1 MTKKKNLKFI
11 LAFCL
16 IAVVSALTMSL
27 TGAWFTSNK
36 YVGGTVTMGVV
47 DIDIYNGTTSVGNNA
62 TFMSKTALP
71 GDKILSNALTIK
83 STKINTSAFIR
94 LTVFVTNASVGY
106 VGTSAT
112 SGGVDH
118 LLPGSPNEWYK
129 LSNDTVTINSVV
141 YARITY
147 VLATS
152 ASAAT
157 AKSAA
162 DIKAGTGLAIYS
174 NGIYILNSSTS
185 TAGFSFYIRVD
196 AIQTSGVT
204 ATPTGVNNALGAV
217 AKWDA

>member
-36 YVGGTVTMGVV
+36 YVGGTVKMGVV
-47 DIDIYNGTTSVGNNA
+47 DIDIYNGTTSVGNIA

-71 GDKILSNALTIK
+71 GDKILTGALTLK
-83 STKINTSAFIR
+83 SANATTSAFLR
-94 LTVFVTNASVGY
+94 LTVFVTNASVNN

-112 SGGVDH
+112 AGGVNN
-118 LLPGSPNEWYK
+118 LSPGSSWYK
-129 LSNDTVTINSVV
+129 VSNDTVSVSSV
-141 YARITY
+141 SYARITY
-147 VLATS
+147 VLGTS
-152 ASAAT
+152 SAAT

-162 DIKAGTGLAIYS
+162 DIKAGTGLDIYS
-174 NGIYILNSSTS
+174 GGIYILSSSTS
-185 TAGFSFYIRVD
+185 TAVFSIYIRVD
-196 AIQTSGVT
+196 AIQSSGIT

>member
-36 YVGGTVTMGVV
+36 YVGGEVKMAKV
-47 DIDIYNGTTSVGNNA
+47 DINIYSGSTSVGNNA

-71 GDKILSNALTIK
+71 GDKILSSALTLK
-83 STKINTSAFIR
+83 SADATTSAFLR
-94 LTVFVTNASVGY
+94 LTVFVTNASVNY

-112 SGGVDH
+112 AGGVNN
-118 LLPGSPNEWYK
+118 LSPGSSWYK
-129 LSNDTVTINSVV
+129 ESNDTVTVSSVS
-141 YARITY
+141 YAKITY
-147 VLATS
+147 VLGTS
-152 ASAAT
+152 SAAT

-162 DIKAGTGLAIYS
+162 DIQAGTGLDIYS
-174 NGIYILNSSTS
+174 TGIYVLNTSTS
-185 TAGFSFYIRVD
+185 TAAFNIYIRVD
-196 AIQTSGVT
+196 AIQSSGIT
-204 ATPTGVNNALGAV
+204 ATPAGVNSALGTV